1 MAHGSARASHNTGPL
16 GVASQYRI
24 TNWGKMRDWAY
35 RWFSLP
41 HRNLRVFQ
49 PGINSKY
56 LPCGGFWVEYQGHED
71 DPSLTQDGMGGG
83 GWIITKLAYAKH
95 PMIRTTGRQV
105 LLWDLG
111 RL

>member
-1 MAHGSARASHNTGPL
+1 M
-16 GVASQYRI
+16 
-24 TNWGKMRDWAY
+24 
-35 RWFSLP
+35 
-41 HRNLRVFQ
+41 
-49 PGINSKY
+49 
-56 LPCGGFWVEYQGHED
+56 EYQGHED

>member
-49 PGINSKY
+49 PVSLGQASY
-56 LPCGGFWVEYQGHED
+56 LQGQSGACHIERPLKD
-71 DPSLTQDGMGGG
+71 
-83 GWIITKLAYAKH
+83 AKV
-95 PMIRTTGRQV
+95 P
-105 LLWDLG
+105 
-111 RL
+111 